1 MSVSIL
7 VLPLEYHTNSLV
19 LTNLSE
25 QEKTA
30 KEIAAAEELLSKTLS
45 RLACLRRQ
53 QQTLYDRGTEVFRR
67 GMDRLEAEEEPDSP
81 APIPEEQLLI
91 GRA

>member
-1 MSVSIL
+1 MSVSTL
-7 VLPLEYHTNSLV
+7 VFPLVYRANSLV

-45 RLACLRRQ
+45 RLVCLRRQ
-53 QQTLYDRGTEVFRR
+53 QQTLRDRSTEVFCR
-67 GMDRLEAEEEPDSP
+67 GIDRLEAEEEPNSP
-81 APIPEEQLLI
+81 APIPEE
-91 GRA
+91 